1 MRLDSGTIATIVVGL
16 VGSVIAIYYG
26 EKSKSKKKG
35 SKIQKLKA
43 RNVKGSNI
51 KQTLNNNDDDSEQIL
66 NFRNIENT
74 EIVQENN
81 SLNKD
86 K

>member
-1 MRLDSGTIATIVVGL
+1 M
-16 VGSVIAIYYG
+16 
-26 EKSKSKKKG
+26 EKSKKKG